1 MKKLYDVEVVVCPE
15 LLSQQKQTLL
25 AVIELLVERQETDD
39 VFINHLDGLINMLD
53 NIEDQINNLT
63 H

>member
-1 MKKLYDVEVVVCPE
+1 MKKLYDVEVVVCPN
-15 LLSQQKQTLL
+15 LLDKQRNFLFDIADEYSEEWSDEKMDAL
-25 AVIELLVERQETDD
+25 
-39 VFINHLDGLINMLD
+39 NGLINMLD